1 VLAWPKELI
10 NWKIDYTS
18 AVVPAS
24 ESGAQAQIYRR
35 WEWQACI
42 FFLAYCS
49 SGSVP
54 YYIFFPALKTLNF
67 VDYESVQDT
76 RQLNRQA
83 SLQFLIPAFVSFVC
97 AYLAHTNP
105 KLSVPVLFL
114 SIISILGAVI
124 SIAART
130 SRRGD

>member
-1 VLAWPKELI
+1 MAGLYLFFGVLFVGI
-10 NWKIDYTS
+10 S
-18 AVVPAS
+18 AVL
-24 ESGAQAQIYRR
+24 Y
-35 WEWQACI
+35 
-42 FFLAYCS
+42 
-49 SGSVP
+49 
-54 YYIFFPALKTLNF
+54 FFPGFKTLNF

-76 RQLNRQA
+76 RQLNRHA

-97 AYLAHTNP
+97 AYLAHTHP
-105 KLSVPVLFL
+105 KLFVPVLFL